1 MSHRLICNCFSLQP
15 VITEHTDMN
24 AVRNVVIVAME
35 HIVTMLMELVQ
46 LDVTRGIQRIFA
58 NLVS

>member
-1 MSHRLICNCFSLQP
+1 MPHRLICNCFSPQP

-24 AVRNVVIVAME
+24 ALRTVVTVAME

-46 LDVTRGIQRIFA
+46 LDVTRGI
-58 NLVS
+58 